1 MGLPAR
7 QKEYFDIEPIMDVE
21 VDFEAMMAERER
33 IDRCLVRVRVGRAPY
48 FGPLSTPDELR

>member
-1 MGLPAR
+1 M
-7 QKEYFDIEPIMDVE
+7 EPIMDVE